1 MVFLTLTL
9 MLVLSAAISVN
20 AVPPVLN
27 VFAVFLALYAVG
39 LLACVLPMFARSRVA
54 SSTPLRDRRR
64 ATSDLV
70 VSRASSR

>member
-1 MVFLTLTL
+1 MVFLTLAL

-39 LLACVLPMFARSRVA
+39 TLACVLPMYARSLVA
-54 SSTPLRDRRR
+54 SSTRLRDRHR
-64 ATSDLV
+64 ATSDLL